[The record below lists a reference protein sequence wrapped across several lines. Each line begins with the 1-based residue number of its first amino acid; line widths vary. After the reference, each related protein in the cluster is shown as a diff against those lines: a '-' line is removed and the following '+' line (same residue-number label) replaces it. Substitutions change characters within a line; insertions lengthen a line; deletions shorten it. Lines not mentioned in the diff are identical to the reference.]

1 MAVVRLEVANP
12 LNKETEKYL
21 CEKFKI
27 TPACI
32 FRTKIPMKLDYIFSI
47 MDKVPVSMKR
57 SLVDVPFAPQPAA
70 QVGEG
75 SVMAQVKKRDILLS
89 YPYESMDPF
98 LKLIKE
104 ASTDPDV
111 MTIKIT
117 IYRLAKKTR
126 LVEYLCAAAEN
137 GKEVTALIEL
147 RARFDEQNNIEWSER
162 MEEAGC
168 RVLYGFDGYKVHSKI
183 CLITYRSKNEIK
195 YITQIGTGN
204 YNEKTAKLYTDY
216 SLMTAN
222 QSIGEDAAVFFKN
235 MSIGNLDGT
244 YKNLIVSPTSL
255 KQKVLALMDE
265 EIQRGEQGR
274 IVMKMNSVTDMDF
287 IRKVAEASRAG
298 VKVDLIVRGIC
309 CILPGIAEETE
320 NLTVTSIVG
329 RYLEHPRV
337 FVFGTGAEQKV
348 YIGSADMMTRNT
360 EKRVEVAC
368 PILNEEIKKRLVRNL
383 HVMLADNVK
392 ARAMTSDGTYRK
404 KKEEGKAI
412 NSQEIFMKEALM
424 AKRVEKKP
432 QKQTFLQKMRRLFQ
446 KE

>member
-1 MAVVRLEVANP
+1 MR
-12 LNKETEKYL
+12 
-21 CEKFKI
+21 
-27 TPACI
+27 
-32 FRTKIPMKLDYIFSI
+32 R
-47 MDKVPVSMKR
+47 
-57 SLVDVPFAPQPAA
+57 PQ
-70 QVGEG
+70 
-75 SVMAQVKKRDILLS
+75 
-89 YPYESMDPF
+89 
-98 LKLIKE
+98 
-104 ASTDPDV
+104 
-111 MTIKIT
+111 
-117 IYRLAKKTR
+117 
-126 LVEYLCAAAEN
+126 
-137 GKEVTALIEL
+137 
-147 RARFDEQNNIEWSER
+147 
-162 MEEAGC
+162 
-168 RVLYGFDGYKVHSKI
+168 
-183 CLITYRSKNEIK
+183 
-195 YITQIGTGN
+195 
-204 YNEKTAKLYTDY
+204 
-216 SLMTAN
+216 N

-255 KQKVLALMDE
+255 KQKILALMDE
-265 EIQRGEQGR
+265 EIQKGEQGR

-309 CILPGIAEETE
+309 CILPGIAQETE
-320 NLTVTSIVG
+320 NL
-329 RYLEHPRV
+329 
-337 FVFGTGAEQKV
+337 GTGAEQKV

-392 ARAMTSDGTYRK
+392 ARVMTSDGTYRK
-404 KKEEGKAI
+404 KKVEGKAI

>member
-1 MAVVRLEVANP
+1 MHLPQKTSAALLGVIPPGGINDQQGDLLFFQIGKGGYPLQIRIQVGVGLQVGANQVIALHIDICPTVANNI
-12 LNKETEKYL
+12 LQIAEHL
-21 CEKFKI
+21 VGDLLHLVQAFFIDKI
-27 TPACI
+27 FDIGPAQ
-32 FRTKIPMKLDYIFSI
+32 D
-47 MDKVPVSMKR
+47 
-57 SLVDVPFAPQPAA
+57 
-70 QVGEG
+70 
-75 SVMAQVKKRDILLS
+75 
-89 YPYESMDPF
+89 
-98 LKLIKE
+98 KE
-104 ASTDPDV
+104 ARDCR
-111 MTIKIT
+111 K
-117 IYRLAKKTR
+117 
-126 LVEYLCAAAEN
+126 
-137 GKEVTALIEL
+137 
-147 RARFDEQNNIEWSER
+147 
-162 MEEAGC
+162 AGEDA
-168 RVLYGFDGYKVHSKI
+168 G
-183 CLITYRSKNEIK
+183 
-195 YITQIGTGN
+195 Q
-204 YNEKTAKLYTDY
+204 
-216 SLMTAN
+216 
-222 QSIGEDAAVFFKN
+222 QDAAVFFKN

-309 CILPGIAEETE
+309 CILPGIAQETE

-404 KKEEGKAI
+404 KKVEGKAI